1 MVPRTSQ
8 ARRRVW
14 PPDLKGLPHF
24 VSTFTVC
31 ASHRLNLALKDTLSS
46 IQLLRNVLGTVQ
58 ELYNFLEGSPKRS
71 EIFKSTEIDMDEDAP
86 VTTLKS
92 QGATRW
98 GAKQGSVVAV
108 SRELK
113 RCVKVLALLMK
124 ERDAQ
129 VSSKARAILKS
140 IYSEEFIFGVTL
152 LDTILTPTNKLSDF
166 LQGRNVDMRKAR
178 EMVQLLV
185 STLEGMRSEKSFDEL
200 WHISHKKAEELKLFV
215 DEDDNLE
222 VYFDFE
228 EAKVPRKLKWTKSP
242 KEYFRVNHYEASLN
256 KIIEVLN
263 VRFLDKDKDIVI
275 DLVTIVNDKQV
286 EEEVFRR
293 VGEVYNIDIE
303 ELKSEHL
310 MFQHFKVI

>member
-71 EIFKSTEIDMDEDAP
+71 EIFKSTEIDMDEDVP
-86 VTTLKS
+86 VTTLKN
-92 QGATRW
+92 QGAIRW
-98 GAKQGSVVAV
+98 GAKQNSVVAV

-124 ERDAQ
+124 E
-129 VSSKARAILKS
+129 VCSKARATLKN

-166 LQGRNVDMRKAR
+166 SGQKCRRRPKISNCLSRK
-178 EMVQLLV
+178 MIILKFIL
-185 STLEGMRSEKSFDEL
+185 TL
-200 WHISHKKAEELKLFV
+200 KK
-215 DEDDNLE
+215 
-222 VYFDFE
+222 
-228 EAKVPRKLKWTKSP
+228 P
-242 KEYFRVNHYEASLN
+242 KFRGN
-256 KIIEVLN
+256 
-263 VRFLDKDKDIVI
+263 
-275 DLVTIVNDKQV
+275 
-286 EEEVFRR
+286 
-293 VGEVYNIDIE
+293 
-303 ELKSEHL
+303 
-310 MFQHFKVI
+310 